1 MKHNAHSVIKSYLR
15 HTSNQT
21 FLHIILLL
29 LEHIPLIITSMNA
42 PLKLKYFFSNDI
54 TTPLHNSYYHPI
66 LNFFPFRCP
75 NPSITSISTLTF
87 FILLSFF
94 LVFYHLFISI
104 HTSPFQFIFT
114 NFYDLLYF
122 RYGSFYPISI
132 YFTLIFSTNDH
143 SHYVPITIVTLFIL
157 LWYLFETYIHISS
170 TFTLIRITN
179 QQLCQH
185 SLAYPFDY
193 FVSTKASV
201 FTLALK
207 VFVSAEY
214 VLYTSRNQHI
224 DIIQLGLNMVI
235 IVLFFIE
242 VITVVYLF
250 VFNISVKYLLNDNLL
265 NLVRM
270 CFVLFTFFNIVLF
283 MLFINHNSQH
293 VFICVVSVI
302 ALFWGVCVTCYI
314 WYKRAKPLLMDG
326 VFTQDKILYA
336 LLNGDGVVKNGKSK
350 VRMCSVPALKIVNSM
365 QYYHFTH
372 CGENPSVC
380 KVCKLFNEETQQM
393 KEGSNDD
400 VNMNMNVNTSG
411 NVVKAH
417 LVKYEQMIKIYKVLF
432 RNQKWKIFQQQR
444 HKKKDKRNNASQLF
458 NNNNT
463 NSKSAIKDEHT
474 HKDIF
479 YQFNLYLLLLTYF
492 IKKKDFKFLFL
503 YKYSISRIRKDL
515 VPHLNVFCEF
525 FMEQNSSP
533 ENNIFFYIHAT
544 STVNK
549 DLTDT
554 LVLINDFISLPNE
567 MKYFSHFFKLSQ
579 SLKKLSDD
587 LLSLIT
593 ETESNTDNNIHHKTK
608 KLIISI
614 HKYNLILNRFVV
626 EKLLNKVFI
635 MLSYFD
641 IESLEDI
648 IQLHYSKD
656 KFLMLG
662 MDFKNDPGELIGSK
676 FKVIKCG
683 KEMIT
688 YKSHD
693 LLDMFPK
700 IFQIAGLQTFLK
712 LLKKYD
718 QSEMEFDF
726 LYKSSLT
733 SEVEYLKYLFK
744 VSPNLVDHYLFI
756 YGFYINDY
764 KRVMAVLEQD
774 DNDYSLV
781 TISHDMKAVLFLETE
796 WLDVLAMN
804 QKYIL
809 LSQIFRTFI
818 KLDEDNN
825 TNSYEGILDYKYYIS
840 NMKQYL
846 KVIVEYYEQNN
857 KSKELLNKTV
867 EKLHSRSN
875 LSVKFKFSFLFD
887 IKQGKNRKCK
897 IFSISLSNRHTT
909 QGKDLFDTFHLEDS
923 SIKRDTKSETNQYVK
938 KYETAVNSVSS
949 QTLTRGNS
957 QSGGSSL
964 KGRLGAM
971 MNFISDEQNA
981 VNDNKLRKIQKI
993 FSIFSL
999 VIIVLNV
1006 VIILLCIVFLVV
1018 AITSAHRLTT
1028 INKLYFKF
1036 KDVRIFFNHNFLTI
1050 FANACICPSIECN
1063 DKCYI
1068 NFNRFW
1074 EKLSTKY
1081 ELDSSLH
1088 LRTYLLAELEP
1099 KVDSLQTTFEEF
1111 LQDIYSLNDDKLL
1124 TTVTNT
1130 LEYKIMNIVNNKI
1143 ETNEIYI
1150 SFNEG
1155 IKRIIASMT
1164 ALAYD
1169 QNESFNRPIAILNYT
1184 TTGNYFL
1191 SLSES
1196 YIQTITDI
1204 EKDLYSLVSNYIHY
1218 SFAYEK
1224 GELEIENAYRQL
1236 SKRTKQILISF
1247 MIAIIICNI
1256 LLCCFCCFYIFIVK
1270 EFLINFILRIL
1281 TILQNQDFLKFYK
1294 EKIDNL
1300 LIITRLYEKNPN
1312 DLIKQIKKI
1321 ELVQLKQ
1328 LKANIANK
1336 KKMAIRSKRT
1346 IDKNELSTPLA
1357 LDNNHDNG
1365 SSNNN
1370 NNNNSSSH
1378 NVSTALL
1385 FNSSSAHEQQQNR
1398 NNNNSEFTNTTLS
1411 DLTSISTANNQSTD
1425 PSACGNDIVNVLR
1438 PFYIKIA
1445 LLFTL
1450 YAVFAVI
1457 FDLVLVTIYEQYLLV
1472 NDYAIENSK
1481 IANQIFAN
1489 LVLIELSI
1497 LINITKSDFHY
1508 FFGSNSYSE
1517 DGYINQKIRSVYSQ
1531 IFHNKHIQQNN
1542 PSIIANTQKFF
1553 DYNCETLFTQIND
1566 SITHQVS
1573 ANTHVNYDKLFAS
1586 LCDYYHI
1593 LSLGDFDYLFNS
1605 LNQMTQEVANG
1616 INKRTYE
1623 DLYRIHNEHNLE
1635 ELYVLML
1642 GLFRPIQLYLREK
1655 IINKKLFDTV
1665 DLFLG
1670 LVWSYLCFNI
1680 VVDVV
1685 MFIYLKI
1692 YIINQ
1697 LIDMNHNLNLLSGCF
1712 YDLH

>member
-1 MKHNAHSVIKSYLR
+1 MKQNAHSTIKSYLR
-15 HTSNQT
+15 HTSNHT
-21 FLHIILLL
+21 FLHIVLLL

-42 PLKLKYFFSNDI
+42 PLKLKYYFSHDD
-54 TTPLHNSYYHPI
+54 TAHSKYHHTV

-75 NPSITSISTLTF
+75 VPDITSVSTLTL

-94 LVFYHLFISI
+94 LVFYHVFISI
-104 HTSPFQFIFT
+104 RSFPFQFIFA

-122 RYGSFYPISI
+122 RYGSFYPISV
-132 YFTLIFSTNDH
+132 YCTLIFSTHVH
-143 SHYVPITIVTLFIL
+143 SQYVLITILNLFIL

-179 QQLCQH
+179 QQLCQQ

-193 FVSTKASV
+193 FVSTKAST
-201 FTLALK
+201 FTLVLK

-214 VLYTSRNQHI
+214 VLYTSRSQHI
-224 DIIQLGLNMVI
+224 DIIQLGLNVII
-235 IVLFFIE
+235 IVLFLVE
-242 VITVVYLF
+242 VITVVYLY
-250 VFNISVKYLLNDNLL
+250 VLNISVKYLLNDNLL
-265 NLVRM
+265 NLVRV
-270 CFVLFTFFNIVLF
+270 CFVLYTFFNIVLF

-293 VFICVVSVI
+293 VFICVVCLI

-314 WYKRAKPLLMDG
+314 WYKCAKPLLMDG
-326 VFTQDKILYA
+326 VFSQDKILYA
-336 LLNGDGVVKNGKSK
+336 LLNGDGVVKDGKSK

-380 KVCKLFNEETQQM
+380 KVCKLFNEESQQA
-393 KEGSNDD
+393 KEGSTDD
-400 VNMNMNVNTSG
+400 ANMNLNTSANG
-411 NVVKAH
+411 AKGYS
-417 LVKYEQMIKIYKVLF
+417 VKYEQMIKIYKVLF
-432 RNQKWKIFQQQR
+432 RNQKWKIFQQR
-444 HKKKDKRNNASQLF
+444 HKKKDKRVSQLL
-458 NNNNT
+458 
-463 NSKSAIKDEHT
+463 NSNKSTIKDENT

-503 YKYSISRIRKDL
+503 YKYSISRVRKDL

-544 STVNK
+544 STANK
-549 DLTDT
+549 ELTDT
-554 LVLINDFISLPNE
+554 LILINDFISLPNE

-614 HKYNLILNRFVV
+614 HKYNLILSRFVV
-626 EKLLNKVFI
+626 EKLLNKVFVT
-635 MLSYFD
+635 LSYFD

-662 MDFKNDPGELIGSK
+662 MNFKNDPGELIGSK
-676 FKVIKCG
+676 FRVIKCG

-688 YKSHD
+688 YISHD

-712 LLKKYD
+712 LLKQYD

-744 VSPNLVDHYLFI
+744 VSPNLVDHYLFV

-809 LSQIFRTFI
+809 LSQIFRTLV
-818 KLDEDNN
+818 KLEEENA
-825 TNSYEGILDYKYYIS
+825 YEGILDYKYYIS
-840 NMKQYL
+840 NMKQYI

-857 KSKELLNKTV
+857 KSKELLNRTV
-867 EKLHSRSN
+867 EKLHSRAN

-887 IKQGKNRKCK
+887 IKQGKSRKCK
-897 IFSISLSNRHTT
+897 IFSISLSNRRTT
-909 QGKDLFDTFHLEDS
+909 QGKDLFDTFHIEDS
-923 SIKRDTKSETNQYVK
+923 TGKRDSKSETNQYVK

-949 QTLTRGNS
+949 QTLTRVNS
-957 QSGGSSL
+957 QSGGSGL
-964 KGRLGAM
+964 KGRLGSM
-971 MNFISDEQNA
+971 MNFISDEQTA
-981 VNDNKLRKIQKI
+981 ANDNKLRKIQKI

-1018 AITSAHRLTT
+1018 AITSANRLTT
-1028 INKLYFKF
+1028 INRLYFKF

-1050 FANACICPSIECN
+1050 FANACLCPSIECN
-1063 DKCYI
+1063 DKCYT
-1068 NFNRFW
+1068 NFDRFW
-1074 EKLSTKY
+1074 QKLSAKY
-1081 ELDSSLH
+1081 ALDSSLH

-1111 LQDIYSLNDDKLL
+1111 LQDVYALNDDKLL
-1124 TTVTNT
+1124 TTLTNT
-1130 LEYKIMNIVNNKI
+1130 LEYQVMNIVDDKI
-1143 ETNEIYI
+1143 ETSIMLI

-1155 IKRIIASMT
+1155 IERIIASMT
-1164 ALAYD
+1164 TLAYD
-1169 QNESFNRPIAILNYT
+1169 QDASFGRPIAILNYT
-1184 TTGNYFL
+1184 KNGNYFS
-1191 SLSES
+1191 SLSEA
-1196 YIQTITDI
+1196 YIKTITEI
-1204 EKDLYSLVSNYIHY
+1204 EKDLYSLASNYIHY
-1218 SFAYEK
+1218 AHTYEL
-1224 GELEIENAYRQL
+1224 GELEIEDAYRQL

-1270 EFLINFILRIL
+1270 EFLVNFILRIL
-1281 TILQNQDFLKFYK
+1281 TILQNQEFLRFYK

-1336 KKMAIRSKRT
+1336 KRMAIRSKRSN
-1346 IDKNELSTPLA
+1346 DKNELSTPLT
-1357 LDNNHDNG
+1357 LDNHAD
-1365 SSNNN
+1365 NN

-1378 NVSTALL
+1378 NNVSTALL
-1385 FNSSSAHEQQQNR
+1385 FNNANNSSDAQHEPHNR
-1398 NNNNSEFTNTTLS
+1398 NSSNNEFTNTTLG
-1411 DLTSISTANNQSTD
+1411 DLTSMSSANNQSTD

-1445 LLFTL
+1445 LLFTF
-1450 YAVFAVI
+1450 YAVFAVV
-1457 FDLVLVTIYEQYLLV
+1457 FDLVLVLIYEQYLLV

-1481 IANQIFAN
+1481 IANQMFAN

-1497 LINITKSDFHY
+1497 LINITREDFSDF
-1508 FFGSNSYSE
+1508 FGTGSYSE
-1517 DGYINQKIRSVYSQ
+1517 DGYINQKIRKVYDE

-1542 PSIIANTQKFF
+1542 PSIITNTQKFF
-1553 DYNCETLFTQIND
+1553 DYNCETLFVQIND
-1566 SITHQVS
+1566 SITNQVS
-1573 ANTHVNYDKLFAS
+1573 ENTQVNYDKLFSS
-1586 LCDYYHI
+1586 LCDYFHI
-1593 LSLGDFDYLFNS
+1593 LSLSDFDYLFNS

-1616 INKRTYE
+1616 INKYTYE
-1623 DLYRIHNEHNLE
+1623 DLYRIHNDHNLE

-1642 GLFRPIQLYLREK
+1642 GLFRPIQLYLREQ